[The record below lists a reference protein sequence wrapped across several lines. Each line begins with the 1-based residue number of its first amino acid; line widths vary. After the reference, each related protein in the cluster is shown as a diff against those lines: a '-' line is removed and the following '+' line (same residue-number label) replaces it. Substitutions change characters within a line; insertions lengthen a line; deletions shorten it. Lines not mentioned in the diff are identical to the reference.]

1 MYNERE
7 KILNKIYKDLEK
19 IPSIYILYKLE
30 NYIECI
36 TNKCIK
42 KK

>member
-7 KILNKIYKDLEK
+7 TILNKIYKDLEK

-30 NYIECI
+30 NYIECVKD
-36 TNKCIK
+36 KCIK

>member
-19 IPSIYILYKLE
+19 IY
-30 NYIECI
+30 NY
-36 TNKCIK
+36 NKQFHIIDK
-42 KK
+42 

>member
-1 MYNERE
+1 MYSERE
-7 KILNKIYKDLEK
+7 KILNKIYEDLEK

-30 NYIECI
+30 NYIECVKD
-36 TNKCIK
+36 KCIK

>member
-7 KILNKIYKDLEK
+7 KILNKIYKDVEK
-19 IPSIYILYKLE
+19 IPSIYILYNLE
-30 NYIECI
+30 NYIECVKD
-36 TNKCIK
+36 KCIK

>member
-1 MYNERE
+1 MYSERE

-30 NYIECI
+30 NYIECV
-36 TNKCIK
+36 
-42 KK
+42 